1 LQERLANIECRHVFV
16 HRSCRQLTKFFTLF
30 CSKLEMPVYMKV
42 VFLNKMDNF
51 HKGRF

>member
-1 LQERLANIECRHVFV
+1 VNRRYYQSIE
-16 HRSCRQLTKFFTLF
+16 FFTNF
-30 CSKLEMPVYMKV
+30 HPKFEMPSYMKV